1 VDEYEL
7 IESFKPAPAT
17 TVAEVLARVASVPDR
32 ADIAAAA
39 AERAEAD
46 ARADAR
52 ETRMMLN
59 RRLGNPLGEVSRM
72 QAVVSE
78 IRDRVQAMETELEK
92 ERGRLSRAS
101 ETLAHWSEQADEVY
115 RASVQ
120 RSAPDDLLG
129 PAKAILAGHQEYVAA
144 SRAAIAA
151 VQAGTPRQRRPFG
164 GEVRRSEF
172 TCAGCKAEGID
183 PDTSFL
189 LHSDPDRHPGLDAEI
204 DFYPEPGEPVQRR
217 GYSYAGEISR

>member
-1 VDEYEL
+1 MDEYEL

-32 ADIAAAA
+32 ADLAQAA

-46 ARADAR
+46 ARAEVR

-78 IRDRVQAMETELEK
+78 MRDRVQAMETELEK

-101 ETLAHWSEQADEVY
+101 ETLAHWSAQADEVY

-120 RSAPDDLLG
+120 RSDTDDLLAG
-129 PAKAILAGHQEYVAA
+129 EKATLKEHQEYVAA
-144 SRAAIAA
+144 SRAAWSAA
-151 VQAGTPRQRRPFG
+151 QTGTPRREPRPFVSRG
-164 GEVRRSEF
+164 SVTRSEQCHWCTVQGASDQEAF
-172 TCAGCKAEGID
+172 LIHND
-183 PDTSFL
+183 PE
-189 LHSDPDRHPGLDAEI
+189 HPL
-204 DFYPEPGEPVQRR
+204 PVVPPGQ
-217 GYSYAGEISR
+217 ADQAAAA